1 MSAEDLRLLKRF
13 FHWEYDM
20 YQNSY
25 VSYAFWYPACKSFEE
40 CWNCNIK
47 RCYEKIAFIGWE
59 KICKNRG
66 LVEFAPY
73 TSAAIDL
80 KLTIYGY

>member
-1 MSAEDLRLLKRF
+1 MSAEDLELLKRF
-13 FHWEYDM
+13 FHWEHDRDPDA
-20 YQNSY
+20 
-25 VSYAFWYPACKSFEE
+25 YAFWYPACKSFEE
-40 CWNCNIK
+40 CWNYNIK
-47 RCYEKIAFIGWE
+47 RCYDKIAFIGWE

>member
-1 MSAEDLRLLKRF
+1 MSAEDLELLKRF
-13 FHWEYDM
+13 FHGEHDM
-20 YQNSY
+20 YPN
-25 VSYAFWYPACKSFEE
+25 SYAFWYPACKSFEE

-47 RCYEKIAFIGWE
+47 GCYEKNAFIGWE

>member
-1 MSAEDLRLLKRF
+1 MSAEDLELLKRF
-13 FHWEYDM
+13 FHWEHDM
-20 YQNSY
+20 YPN
-25 VSYAFWYPACKSFEE
+25 SYAFWYPACKSFEE

-47 RCYEKIAFIGWE
+47 GCYEKNAFIGLE

>member
-1 MSAEDLRLLKRF
+1 MSAEDLELLKRF
-13 FHWEYDM
+13 FHWEHDM
-20 YQNSY
+20 YPN
-25 VSYAFWYPACKSFEE
+25 SYAFWYPACKSFEE

-73 TSAAIDL
+73 ASAAIDL

>member
-1 MSAEDLRLLKRF
+1 MSVEGLELLKGF
-13 FHWEYDM
+13 FHWEHDM
-20 YQNSY
+20 YPN
-25 VSYAFWYPACKSFEE
+25 SYAFWYPACKSFEE

-47 RCYEKIAFIGWE
+47 GCYEKNGFIGWE
-59 KICKNRG
+59 KICKSRG